1 MRRLSAFLFER
12 RGRQRG
18 KGGEEDRDPESGKKN
33 QEAGKMN
40 NNKLTATVDET
51 EVLLEKLLLA
61 NSLEQTGKNEEAKK
75 LYEEIIIND
84 REGGTYGIS
93 AQKALKKL
101 LEKDPEAASSAGSE
115 ERKLWERKE
124 SEATV
129 AEKAG
134 VKKGRKWPLRL
145 ILVAPFVLQIVAAV
159 GVTGFL
165 SFKNG
170 QQAVNDLATELRS
183 EITERIGQQLNNYI
197 EITNLPNQL
206 NSNAMD
212 QGILNARD
220 YSRWERYLGDQLR
233 SFKDLSYISFADED
247 RGEYLSYI
255 RLRDGRFVIE
265 RAGPETNW
273 KYSTYNVDDRGKRAE
288 LLRSGDER
296 YDPRTRPWYKAA
308 VAAGKTTWT
317 NVEVWKNQK
326 TLYIDAV
333 QPVYNSKKELV
344 GVLDAG
350 FTLEQI
356 GYFLQSLKIG
366 KTGQTFII
374 DRGGLIIANSTQE
387 LPFVEGEEGELER
400 IYAVDSRDRLTRGT
414 AEYLTDKF
422 KSLTKIVA
430 SEQLSFNLEGER
442 QFLQVRPFKD
452 DRGLDWLIVVVIPEA
467 DFMEQINANT
477 RNTIALT
484 VVALLVALG
493 VGIITAYGISNPIR
507 RLNDASKAIA
517 SGELDQQVEVERIYV
532 DELGSLG
539 SSFNQMALQLR
550 ESFEVLEDRV
560 QERTVQLEEARIAA
574 EKAKSA
580 LQQGVMNLL
589 LEIEGAQRGDLT
601 VRAEVTEGAVGSI
614 ADAFNSTVGSL
625 RNIVLQVQKVA
636 NQVNDLADRSAP
648 SMEQLST
655 DAVRQASEINYT
667 LRKVAEIGES
677 IQRVASSA
685 REGAA
690 IAQAGAKTAREGQE
704 VMDQTVQSIEN
715 IRTAVEETGQKVDR
729 LTESFQQIQQILK
742 TISGI
747 SERTNLVAY
756 NASIEAS
763 RAGELGVGFR
773 VVAEEVRRL
782 AGGVTD
788 ATKQIEKIV
797 EVIQKETVEVRSAM
811 ETGTAEVASG
821 TQLVDKTKQILQG
834 LADISKKI
842 DLYMESISKNTANQ
856 ADASQDVNQ
865 MMEQVANI
873 TSDSSSKAQNVTDSL
888 QDLVTVAKS
897 LQKSVSRFRLEKKS

>member
-1 MRRLSAFLFER
+1 
-12 RGRQRG
+12 
-18 KGGEEDRDPESGKKN
+18 
-33 QEAGKMN
+33 MN
-40 NNKLTATVDET
+40 NNKLSATADET

-75 LYEEIIIND
+75 LYEEIIVND

-101 LEKDPEAASSAGSE
+101 LEKNPEAMALDAEAEGRS
-115 ERKLWERKE
+115 LWERKD
-124 SEATV
+124 SQAKV
-129 AEKAG
+129 AERKEE
-134 VKKGRKWPLRL
+134 KKGKKWPLRL

-159 GVTGFL
+159 GITGLL
-165 SFKNG
+165 SYLNG
-170 QQAVNDLATELRS
+170 QRAVNDLATALRS
-183 EITERIGQQLNNYI
+183 EITDRIGQQLNNYI
-197 EITNLPNQL
+197 EITNVPNQL
-206 NSNAMD
+206 NSDAMEE
-212 QGILNARD
+212 GILNARD
-220 YSRWERYLGDQLR
+220 FSSLEKYFGDQLR
-233 SFKDLSYISFADED
+233 ALEDLGYITFADQ
-247 RGEYLSYI
+247 RGEYMGYI
-255 RLRDGRFVIE
+255 RLRDGRLHID
-265 RAGPETNW
+265 RIGQETKG
-273 KYSTYNVDDRGKRAE
+273 KYHRYNVDELGRRAE
-288 LLRSGDER
+288 LISVRDGVDV
-296 YDPRTRPWYKAA
+296 RTRPWYKAA
-308 VAAGKTTWT
+308 VAAEKATWSDIY
-317 NVEVWKNQK
+317 VWRSQN
-326 TLYIDAV
+326 TLANDAV
-333 QPVYNSKKELV
+333 QPVYNSKKELI
-344 GVLDAG
+344 GVMNTG
-350 FTLEQI
+350 FTLSQI
-356 GYFLQSLKIG
+356 GDFLESLKIG
-366 KTGQTFII
+366 KTGQTFIM
-374 DRGGLIIANSTQE
+374 DRDGLLIASSTQE
-387 LPFVEGEEGELER
+387 LPFVEREGGAPER
-400 IYAVDSRDRLTRGT
+400 IYAVDSRDSLTKAT
-414 AEYLTDKF
+414 AEYLTTEF
-422 KSLTKIVA
+422 KSLTKIVG
-430 SEQLSFNLEGER
+430 SQQKSFDLEGER
-442 QFLQVRPFKD
+442 QFLQVRPFQD
-452 DRGLDWLIVVVIPEA
+452 ERGLDWLIVVVIPEA
-467 DFMEQINANT
+467 DFMEEINK
-477 RNTIALT
+477 NTINTIYLTLAALG
-484 VVALLVALG
+484 VAIG

-517 SGELDQQVEVERIYV
+517 SGKLDQKVEVERIYV

-560 QERTVQLEEARIAA
+560 KERTVQLDEARIAA

-636 NQVNDLADRSAP
+636 NQVNELADRSAP

-655 DAVRQASEINYT
+655 DAVKQASEINYT
-667 LRKVAEIGES
+667 LMKVAEIGES

-685 REGAA
+685 SEGAA

-715 IRTAVEETGQKVDR
+715 IRTAVEETGEKVDR
-729 LTESFQQIQQILK
+729 LTDSFQQIKQILT

-782 AGGVTD
+782 AGRVTE

-797 EVIQKETVEVRSAM
+797 EVIQKETVEVREAM

-821 TQLVDKTKQILQG
+821 TQLVDKTKHILQG
-834 LADISKKI
+834 LADVSKKI

-856 ADASQDVNQ
+856 ADASTDVNQ
-865 MMEQVANI
+865 MMEQVATI

>member
-1 MRRLSAFLFER
+1 
-12 RGRQRG
+12 
-18 KGGEEDRDPESGKKN
+18 
-33 QEAGKMN
+33 MN
-40 NNKLTATVDET
+40 NNKLSATADET

-61 NSLEQTGKNEEAKK
+61 NSWEQTGKNEEAKK
-75 LYEEIIIND
+75 LYEEIIVND

-101 LEKDPEAASSAGSE
+101 LEKDPEAMALEAGTVPEKSE
-115 ERKLWERKE
+115 ERTLWERKD
-124 SEATV
+124 SQVTI

-134 VKKGRKWPLRL
+134 VKKGKKLPLLL

-170 QQAVNDLATELRS
+170 QEAVNELATELRS
-183 EITERIGQQLNNYI
+183 EITDRIGQQLNNYI

-206 NSNAMD
+206 NSDAIAR
-212 QGILNARD
+212 GILNARD
-220 YSRWERYLGDQLR
+220 FSSMEKYFGDQLR
-233 SFKDLSYISFADED
+233 AFEDLGYIAFADQQ
-247 RGEYLSYI
+247 GEYMGYI
-255 RLRDGRFVIE
+255 RLRNGRLNIE
-265 RAGPETNW
+265 RIGKETKG
-273 KYSTYNVDDRGKRAE
+273 KYHTYNVDEEGDRAE
-288 LLRSGDER
+288 LISVGDEL
-296 YDPRTRPWYKAA
+296 DARTRPWYKAA
-308 VAAGKTTWT
+308 VAAGKGTWSDIY
-317 NVEVWKNQK
+317 VWKSQN
-326 TLYIDAV
+326 TLTNDAV
-333 QPVYNSKKELV
+333 EPVYNRKGELV
-344 GVLDAG
+344 GVMNTG
-350 FTLEQI
+350 FTLAQI
-356 GYFLQSLKIG
+356 GDFLRGLKIG

-374 DRGGLIIANSTQE
+374 ERGGLLIATSTQE
-387 LPFVEGEEGELER
+387 LPFVEREGGEPER
-400 IYAVDSRDRLTRGT
+400 LYAVDSRDSLTRAT
-414 AEYLTDKF
+414 AEYLTREF
-422 KSLTKIVA
+422 KSLRKIVG
-430 SEQLSFNLEGER
+430 SQQRNFKLEGEQ

-452 DRGLDWLIVVVIPEA
+452 GRGLDWLIVVVIPEA

-477 RNTIALT
+477 LNTIYLTGAALA
-484 VVALLVALG
+484 VAIG
-493 VGIITAYGISNPIR
+493 VGIITAYGISTPIR

-517 SGELDQQVEVERIYV
+517 SGKLDQKVEVERIYV

-560 QERTVQLEEARIAA
+560 KERTVQLEEARIAA

-636 NQVNDLADRSAP
+636 NQVNELADRSAP
-648 SMEQLST
+648 SMQQLST
-655 DAVRQASEINYT
+655 DAVKQASEINYT
-667 LRKVAEIGES
+667 LMKVAEIGES

-685 REGAA
+685 SEGAA

-715 IRTAVEETGQKVDR
+715 IRTAVEETGEKVDR
-729 LTESFQQIQQILK
+729 LTESFQQIKQILT

-782 AGGVTD
+782 AGRVTE

-797 EVIQKETVEVRSAM
+797 EVIQKETVEVRAAM
-811 ETGTAEVASG
+811 ETGTTEVASG

-865 MMEQVANI
+865 MMEQVSTI

-888 QDLVTVAKS
+888 QELVTVAKS

>member
-1 MRRLSAFLFER
+1 
-12 RGRQRG
+12 
-18 KGGEEDRDPESGKKN
+18 
-33 QEAGKMN
+33 MN
-40 NNKLTATVDET
+40 NNKLAATAEET

-61 NSLEQTGKNEEAKK
+61 NSLEQAGKNQEAKK

-84 REGGTYGIS
+84 RKGGTYGIS

-101 LEKDPEAASSAGSE
+101 LEKDPEAMALDAVAE
-115 ERKLWERKE
+115 ETSLWEGKD
-124 SEATV
+124 SQATGEET
-129 AEKAG
+129 AA
-134 VKKGRKWPLRL
+134 VKKRKKWPLRL
-145 ILVAPFVLQIVAAV
+145 ILVAPFILQIVGAV
-159 GVTGFL
+159 GVTGYL

-170 QQAVNDLATELRS
+170 QKAVNELATELRS

-206 NSNAMD
+206 NKNAID
-212 QGILNARD
+212 RGILNAGD
-220 YSRWERYLGDQLR
+220 YSTWEKLLGDQLR
-233 SFKDLSYISFADED
+233 SFKDLSYISFADQ
-247 RGEYLSYI
+247 RGEYISYV
-255 RLRDGRFVIE
+255 RLPDERFIIE
-265 RAGPETNW
+265 RAGQETKGKN
-273 KYSTYNVDDRGKRAE
+273 STYNVDDQGKRAE
-288 LLRSGDER
+288 LIREGNE

-317 NVEVWKNQK
+317 NVEVWKNQN

-350 FTLEQI
+350 FILEQI
-356 GYFLQSLKIG
+356 GNFLKSLKIG
-366 KTGQTFII
+366 KTGQTFIM
-374 DRGGLIIANSTQE
+374 DRDGLIVANSTQE
-387 LPFVEGEEGELER
+387 LPFVEGEGGRLER
-400 IYAVDSRDRLTRGT
+400 IYAVDSRDDLTRAT
-414 AEYLTDKF
+414 AEYLSDKF
-422 KSLTKIVA
+422 KSLTKIVG

-467 DFMEQINANT
+467 DFMEEINANT
-477 RNTIALT
+477 INTIYLT
-484 VVALLVALG
+484 VLALLVALG
-493 VGIITAYGISNPIR
+493 VGILTAYGISTPIR
-507 RLNDASKAIA
+507 RLNEASKAIA
-517 SGELDQQVEVERIYV
+517 SGELDQKVDVESIYV
-532 DELGSLG
+532 EELGSLG
-539 SSFNQMALQLR
+539 SSFNQMARQLR

-560 QERTVQLEEARIAA
+560 KERTVQLEEAKIAA
-574 EKAKSA
+574 EKAKNA

-601 VRAEVTEGAVGSI
+601 VRAEVTEGSVGSI

-636 NQVNDLADRSAP
+636 NQVNELADRSAP
-648 SMEQLST
+648 SMQQLSA
-655 DAVRQASEINYT
+655 DAVKQSEEINYT
-667 LRKVAEIGES
+667 LMKVAEIGES

-685 REGAA
+685 REGAE
-690 IAQAGAKTAREGQE
+690 IAQAGSKTAREGQE
-704 VMDQTVQSIEN
+704 VMDKTVQSIEN

-797 EVIQKETVEVRSAM
+797 EVIQKETVEVREAM
-811 ETGTAEVASG
+811 QTGTAEVASG
-821 TQLVDKTKQILQG
+821 TQLVGKTKEILQG
-834 LADISKKI
+834 LAEISKKI
-842 DLYMESISKNTANQ
+842 DLYMESISKNTTNQ
-856 ADASQDVNQ
+856 ASASRDVNQ
-865 MMEQVANI
+865 MMEKVATI
-873 TSDSSSKAQNVTDSL
+873 TSDSSKKAQGVTDSL
-888 QDLVTVAKS
+888 QEFVMVAKS
-897 LQKSVSRFRLEKKS
+897 LQKSVSRFRLEKK

>member
-1 MRRLSAFLFER
+1 
-12 RGRQRG
+12 
-18 KGGEEDRDPESGKKN
+18 
-33 QEAGKMN
+33 MN
-40 NNKLTATVDET
+40 NNQLTATVEET

-75 LYEEIIIND
+75 LYEEIIVND

-101 LEKDPEAASSAGSE
+101 LEKDPEAALDAGSE
-115 ERKLWERKE
+115 ERRLWERKE
-124 SEATV
+124 SQATA

-134 VKKGRKWPLRL
+134 AKKGRKLPLL
-145 ILVAPFVLQIVAAV
+145 SLLVAPFVLLIVGSV
-159 GVTGFL
+159 GITGFL

-170 QQAVNDLATELRS
+170 QEAVNDLATELRG
-183 EITERIGQQLNNYI
+183 EITDRIEQQLNNYI
-197 EITNLPNQL
+197 EITNLPNRL
-206 NSNAMD
+206 NRDAIAR
-212 QGILNARD
+212 GILNAGD
-220 YSRWERYLGDQLR
+220 FSSMEKSFGDQLR
-233 SFKDLSYISFADED
+233 AFADLGYIAFADQE
-247 RGEYLSYI
+247 GEYVAYI
-255 RLRDGRFVIE
+255 RLRDGRLYIE
-265 RAGPETNW
+265 RIGKETKG
-273 KYSTYNVDDRGKRAE
+273 KYHTYNVDEAGDRAE
-288 LLRSGDER
+288 LISVGDEL
-296 YDPRTRPWYKAA
+296 DARTRPWYKAA
-308 VAAGKTTWT
+308 VAAGKATWSDIY
-317 NVEVWKNQK
+317 VWKSQN
-326 TLYIDAV
+326 TLTNDAV
-333 QPVYNSKKELV
+333 EPVYNGKGELA
-344 GVLDAG
+344 GVMNTG
-350 FTLEQI
+350 FTLAQI
-356 GYFLQSLKIG
+356 GDFLQSLKIG
-366 KTGQTFII
+366 KTGQTFIME
-374 DRGGLIIANSTQE
+374 RGGLLIATSTQE
-387 LPFVEGEEGELER
+387 LPFVDREGGEPER
-400 IYAVDSRDRLTRGT
+400 IYAVDSRESLTRAT
-414 AEYLTDKF
+414 AEYLTTEF
-422 KSLTKIVA
+422 KSLTKIVG
-430 SEQLSFNLEGER
+430 SQQRSFELEGEQ

-452 DRGLDWLIVVVIPEA
+452 GRGLDWLIVVVIPEA
-467 DFMEQINANT
+467 DFMEQIKANT
-477 RNTIALT
+477 INT
-484 VVALLVALG
+484 VVLAFVALVVAIG
-493 VGIITAYGISNPIR
+493 VGILTAYGISNPVR
-507 RLNDASKAIA
+507 RLNEASKAIA
-517 SGELDQQVEVERIYV
+517 SGKLDEEVEVEKIYV
-532 DELGSLG
+532 EELGSLG

-550 ESFEVLEDRV
+550 DSFEVLEDRV
-560 QERTVQLEEARIAA
+560 KERTVQLEEARIAA

-625 RNIVLQVQKVA
+625 RNLVLQVQKVA

-648 SMEQLST
+648 SMEQLSA
-655 DAVRQASEINYT
+655 DAVKQSSEINYT

-690 IAQAGAKTAREGQE
+690 IAQAGSKTAREGQE

-797 EVIQKETVEVRSAM
+797 EVIQKETVEVREAM

-842 DLYMESISKNTANQ
+842 DLYMESISKNTTNQ

-865 MMEQVANI
+865 MMEQVAMI
-873 TSDSSSKAQNVTDSL
+873 TEDSSKKAQGVTDSL
-888 QDLVTVAKS
+888 QDLVTVAKN

>member
-1 MRRLSAFLFER
+1 
-12 RGRQRG
+12 
-18 KGGEEDRDPESGKKN
+18 
-33 QEAGKMN
+33 MN
-40 NNKLTATVDET
+40 NNQLAATADET
-51 EVLLEKLLLA
+51 EVLLDKLLLA

-75 LYEEIIIND
+75 LYEEIIVHD

-101 LEKDPEAASSAGSE
+101 LEKDPEAALDAGSE
-115 ERKLWERKE
+115 EKPLWERKE
-124 SEATV
+124 SEAT
-129 AEKAG
+129 ATEKAG

-159 GVTGFL
+159 GFTGFL
-165 SFKNG
+165 SFRNG
-170 QQAVNDLATELRS
+170 QRAVNELATELRS
-183 EITERIGQQLNNYI
+183 EITEKIGQQLNNYI
-197 EITNLPNQL
+197 ELTHLPNQL
-206 NSNAMD
+206 NSDAI
-212 QGILNARD
+212 GRSILNAGD
-220 YSRWERYLGDQLR
+220 FSSLEKYFGDQLR
-233 SFKDLSYISFADED
+233 AFADLGYISFADQ
-247 RGEYLSYI
+247 RGEYISYI
-255 RLRDGRFVIE
+255 RLRDGRFNIE
-265 RAGPETNW
+265 RIGRETKG
-273 KYSTYNVDDRGKRAE
+273 KYHTYNVDDRGKRGELISAGAE
-288 LLRSGDER
+288 L
-296 YDPRTRPWYKAA
+296 DPRTRQWYKSA
-308 VAAGKTTWT
+308 VLAGEATWS
-317 NVEVWKNQK
+317 NIYVWQK
-326 TLYIDAV
+326 QNTLSFDAV
-333 QPVYNSKKELV
+333 QPVYNSKQELL
-344 GVLDAG
+344 GVLDTG
-350 FTLEQI
+350 FTLAQI
-356 GYFLQSLKIG
+356 GDFLQSLKIG
-366 KTGQTFII
+366 KTGQTFIM
-374 DRGGLIIANSTQE
+374 DRDGLLIATSTQE
-387 LPFVEGEEGELER
+387 LPFVVEGEEGNPER
-400 IYAVDSRDRLTRGT
+400 LYAVDSSDSLTRET
-414 AEYLTDKF
+414 ADYLSKEF
-422 KSLTKIVA
+422 SSLTKIVG
-430 SEQLSFNLEGER
+430 SQQLNFKLEGEQ
-442 QFLQVRPFKD
+442 QFLQVRPFQD
-452 DRGLDWLIVVVIPEA
+452 GRGLDWLIVVVIPEA

-477 RNTIALT
+477 INTIYLT

-493 VGIITAYGISNPIR
+493 VGILTAYGISNPIR

-517 SGELDQQVEVERIYV
+517 SGKLDEKVEIERIYV

-560 QERTVQLEEARIAA
+560 KERTVQLDEARIAA

-601 VRAEVTEGAVGSI
+601 VRAEVTDGAVGSI

-625 RNIVLQVQKVA
+625 RNLVLQVQKVA

-648 SMEQLST
+648 SMEQLSA
-655 DAVRQASEINYT
+655 DAVKQSSEINYT
-667 LRKVAEIGES
+667 LMKVAEIGES

-685 REGAA
+685 SEGAA
-690 IAQAGAKTAREGQE
+690 IAQAGSQTAREGQE

-763 RAGELGVGFR
+763 RAGEQGEGFR

-797 EVIQKETVEVRSAM
+797 EVIQKETVEVREAM

-821 TQLVDKTKQILQG
+821 TKLVDKTKQILQG

-865 MMEQVANI
+865 MMEQVATI
-873 TSDSSSKAQNVTDSL
+873 TDDSSKKAQGVTDSL